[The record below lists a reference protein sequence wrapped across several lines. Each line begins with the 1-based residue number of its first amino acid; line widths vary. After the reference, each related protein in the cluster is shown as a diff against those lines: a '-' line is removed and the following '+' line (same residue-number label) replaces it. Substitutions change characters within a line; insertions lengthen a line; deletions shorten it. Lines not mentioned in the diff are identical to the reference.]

1 MKHLLLLVGLYILPI
16 TISAQSDYIFPED
29 IKPLIKTRW
38 GQGFPFN
45 LLCPQIEKDGETLHQ
60 LAGCGPVAMAQV
72 INYHQFPNESPD
84 MEYIYEWRRMY
95 HQATKVQSK
104 EELVAVGKLISDCG
118 VTAFTDYGES
128 ASSTN
133 IRNMMGALKRLFGYS
148 KYITLYNRN
157 NFQTPARDTLYRQL
171 LFQELKAGRPI
182 IYRAFNS
189 EKKEGHL
196 FIIDGC
202 KGNKVHVNFGWA
214 GKDDGYY
221 SLDDLNKYSTE
232 QIMMTEVADSTYQ
245 PAILPVNL
253 SIAGTLN
260 DKISPLQ
267 FLKTQHLKV
276 SGPINDADIAFL
288 RQMSREGVLSSID
301 LADCHLE
308 NLPDTAFAN
317 CLNLSYIALPHNT
330 QRIGQRAFYS
340 CRNLSIVDFNEGLSI
355 IYPGA
360 FSGCN
365 SLLSVELPQTARII
379 YSGAFN
385 SCSSLF
391 HVIIPEG
398 VWFIDN
404 YAFSYCKC
412 LLSLVL
418 PSSVKKLGKDILKDC
433 PRLKRVIISSD
444 NPYFEAD
451 GLSFRKKNVTEAAN
465 ILR

>member
-1 MKHLLLLVGLYILPI
+1 MMKSKWAKGILFFGLLMMPVSM
-16 TISAQSDYIFPED
+16 SAQSDYIFPED
-29 IKPLIKTRW
+29 IKPLINTRW

-45 LLCPQIEKDGETLHQ
+45 LLCPQTETDEGSQHQ

-72 INYHQFPNESPD
+72 INYHRFPDESPD

-95 HQATKVQSK
+95 HQASKVQSR

-133 IRNMMGALKRLFGYS
+133 IQNMMGALKRLFGYS
-148 KYITLYNRN
+148 KYITLYHRR
-157 NFQTPARDTLYRQL
+157 NFQTPVRDSLYRWL

-189 EKKEGHL
+189 ERKEGHL

-221 SLDDLNKYSTE
+221 NLDDLNKYSTE
-232 QIMMTEVADSTYQ
+232 QVMMTEVADSTYL
-245 PAILPVNL
+245 PEILPVSL
-253 SIAGTLN
+253 TEAGTLS
-260 DKISPLQ
+260 DKLSPLQ
-267 FLKTQHLKV
+267 FLRTQHLKV
-276 SGPINDADIAFL
+276 SGPVNDADIAFL

-301 LADCHLE
+301 LADCNLE

-317 CLNLSYIALPHNT
+317 CLSLSYIALPHNT
-330 QRIGQRAFYS
+330 QRIGRRAFYC
-340 CRNLSIVDFNEGLSI
+340 CRNLSIVDFNEGLRI
-355 IYPGA
+355 INPGA

-365 SLLSVELPQTARII
+365 SLLSVELPQTVKII

-391 HVIIPEG
+391 HVRIPEG
-398 VWFIDN
+398 VWCIDN

-412 LLSLVL
+412 LLSLIL
-418 PSSVKKLGKDILKDC
+418 PGSVKKLGKDILKEC
-433 PRLKRVIISSD
+433 PRLKRVIVSPE
-444 NPYFEAD
+444 NPFFEAD
-451 GLSFRKKNVTEAAN
+451 GLSIKEKEH
-465 ILR
+465 I